1 MTKNQTPDLI
11 KWAREIQALSQS
23 GLAYQQNEYEK
34 ERYSRLMEIAAEM
47 TASESNLNKQ
57 TILDNFNLQP
67 GYATPKVDVRG
78 AVFRDGKILLVQER
92 SDKKWSMPGGW
103 ADVGDLPS
111 ETIEREVKEESGFA
125 VKAKKIVAVFDANRD
140 GIPLNFYHAFK
151 IIFLCEIISGD
162 ARPSYETLS
171 VDFFDFANLPPL
183 SSSRTN
189 ERHLNEIRQHLNKPN
204 RPVYFD

>member
-47 TASESNLNKQ
+47 TASESNLKKQ

-78 AVFRDGKILLVQER
+78 AIFRDGKILLVQER

>member
-78 AVFRDGKILLVQER
+78 AIFRDGKILLVQER
-92 SDKKWSMPGGW
+92 SDEKWSMPGGW